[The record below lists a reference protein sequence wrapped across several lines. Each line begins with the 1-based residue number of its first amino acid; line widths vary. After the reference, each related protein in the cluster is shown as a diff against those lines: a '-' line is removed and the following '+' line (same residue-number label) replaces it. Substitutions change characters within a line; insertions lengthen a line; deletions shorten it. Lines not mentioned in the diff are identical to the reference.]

1 MLQRPSKIVCVGR
14 NYAAH
19 AAELNNPIPSEP
31 LLFIKPPSSW
41 ATLPTV
47 AIPTH
52 QGACHH
58 ELEIAVRIAKPLSRV
73 NVAEASDAIDAVA
86 LALDLTLRDVQ
97 DKLKQQGQPWERAK
111 AFDGACVMAPWVEL
125 AATGVE
131 LEQVQQSTFML
142 RRNGIEQ
149 QRGDARQ
156 MLMPIAELVA
166 HISHVFSLEAGDVIL
181 TGTPAGVGPLT
192 LGDALE
198 LEWQLGSHAAKWSG
212 QVIKND

>member
-41 ATLPTV
+41 TTLPKV
-47 AIPTH
+47 AIPTR

-58 ELEIAVRIAKPLSRV
+58 ELEIAVRIAKPLSRA
-73 NVAEASDAIDAVA
+73 NVTETSEAIDAVA

-97 DKLKQQGQPWERAK
+97 EKLKQQGQPWERAK
-111 AFDGACVMAPWVEL
+111 AFDGACVMAPWVEF

-142 RRNGIEQ
+142 RRNGVEQ

-166 HISHVFSLEAGDVIL
+166 HISHVFSLEVGDVVL
-181 TGTPAGVGPLT
+181 TGTPAGVGPLIP
-192 LGDALE
+192 GDTLE

>member
-41 ATLPTV
+41 AVLPKI
-47 AIPTH
+47 AIPTQ

-58 ELEIAVRIAKPLSRV
+58 ELEIAVRIAQPLRR
-73 NVAEASDAIDAVA
+73 ATLREAREAVDAAA

-111 AFDGACVMAPWVEL
+111 AFDGACVMAPWMEFSNLDVQ
-125 AATGVE
+125 
-131 LEQVQQSTFML
+131 LEQVQQSTFVL

-166 HISHVFSLEAGDVIL
+166 HISHVFTLEVGDVVL
-181 TGTPAGVGPLT
+181 TGTPAGVGPL
-192 LGDALE
+192 LPGDTLE
-198 LEWQLGSHAAKWSG
+198 LEWHLGSHATKWSG

>member
-41 ATLPTV
+41 ATLPKV
-47 AIPTH
+47 ATPTR

-58 ELEIAVRIAKPLSRV
+58 ELEIAVRIAQPLSRA
-73 NVAEASDAIDAVA
+73 NVTEASEAIDAVA

-97 DKLKQQGQPWERAK
+97 EKLKQQGQPWERAK

-125 AATGVE
+125 TATGVE

-142 RRNGIEQ
+142 RRNGVDQ
-149 QRGDARQ
+149 QLGDARQ

-166 HISHVFSLEAGDVIL
+166 HISHVFTLEVGDVVL
-181 TGTPAGVGPLT
+181 TGTPAGVGPLIP
-192 LGDALE
+192 GDTLE

>member
-41 ATLPTV
+41 AVLPKI
-47 AIPTH
+47 AIPT
-52 QGACHH
+52 QQDACHH
-58 ELEIAVRIAKPLSRV
+58 ELEIAVRIAQPLRRV
-73 NVAEASDAIDAVA
+73 TLREAREAVDAAA

-111 AFDGACVMAPWVEL
+111 AFDGACVMAPWMEFSNLDVQ
-125 AATGVE
+125 
-131 LEQVQQSTFML
+131 LEQVQQSTFVL

-166 HISHVFSLEAGDVIL
+166 HISHVFTLEVGDVVL
-181 TGTPAGVGPLT
+181 TGTPAGVGPL
-192 LGDALE
+192 LPGDTLE